1 MFKIQ
6 IQLRIRDITN
16 GCIFFI
22 TLLITNFSTFF
33 DAKNYVGEKNV
44 MNIIR
49 EQEVAVFKE
58 QFTQFYYFIFFIIF
72 TANYSLSVFFNILV
86 VTL

>member
-6 IQLRIRDITN
+6 IQLRIRDTN
-16 GCIFFI
+16 GCIIFI

-44 MNIIR
+44 MKIIR

-58 QFTQFYYFIFFIIF
+58 QFTQFHYFYIFHNF
-72 TANYSLSVFFNILV
+72 YC
-86 VTL
+86 